1 MAEVR
6 FFSHTDLRRVK
17 SFDDV
22 VAALTADQLGDVA
35 YFHTTPSEVAL
46 TPEGLQP
53 GINVFGPGH
62 SSVITNSPVS
72 LSNVR
77 AIATVVLNDCFYC
90 TNSLSIL
97 DRNSKL
103 FLPGIENI
111 GNPQKLA
118 EYDPS
123 YSLNEENHL
132 NIKDST
138 LAMAKNY
145 DIVAIPVC
153 AAGFPNYGHF
163 LYDGLPAAFMLS
175 RLIDHE
181 KIRLVGQ
188 PLRPWQRQILAAL
201 GLDDLYLEVKGVVR
215 FRKIVASTML
225 ALHVSY
231 PSAFVRPVF
240 DFLRFRFG
248 VPAPKPGRR
257 LFVSRGESRKRWL
270 LNRDDV
276 ERAVAKA
283 GFEIVHPET
292 LPFAEQVALFSQAS
306 VVAGESGAA
315 LANLGFCPP
324 GTAVLEIQP
333 EIFSENW
340 TRAMCFLFAHRWHV
354 YLAEVVQKEHLPN
367 GESREGT
374 DLAYRVD
381 PASLTEALA
390 AVDRKSSLLHNE
402 ASSPS
407 LLPPATPIF
416 APATRAA
423 TPSTPIPVKPEVGPS
438 LSELA
443 RSGGAPEIMEVA
455 PTAVVHR
462 VEFFWADPIDEKVAP
477 FKAQMTDSI
486 HRSYTS
492 ARISVHRLE
501 DVVVAGSDQ
510 IVFHKN
516 EVLRNSVSGISYW
529 EKDSIVQKFISH
541 KEITLKHPVP
551 IHSIDDTKEYFI
563 GCDPAWRN
571 YALWM
576 RQALPKLV
584 IYSRHFMQ
592 QEKMRLV
599 LPHLP
604 AGSYQEQTLRLL
616 GISED
621 RIVHVGPNEAL
632 ALPVGLVMT
641 PIDGWSIPPFSAVA
655 AQTLARAAAEAAGV
669 QVSKQRPQRIFLRRG
684 AQAVRHVVNVAE
696 LEPTLKKF
704 DFVSVD
710 FANLSVAEQIL
721 TIRNAT
727 HVVAEH
733 GAGLANVMF
742 CTNRPAVME
751 LFNPCCVQ
759 PAFWTVSGI
768 AGCSFGF
775 MVGRHIATNATP
787 TPTWNTNYSI
797 DPLDFE
803 KALATMTEARNCPH
817 DANQAGVKHL

>member
-1 MAEVR
+1 
-6 FFSHTDLRRVK
+6 
-17 SFDDV
+17 
-22 VAALTADQLGDVA
+22 
-35 YFHTTPSEVAL
+35 
-46 TPEGLQP
+46 
-53 GINVFGPGH
+53 
-62 SSVITNSPVS
+62 
-72 LSNVR
+72 
-77 AIATVVLNDCFYC
+77 
-90 TNSLSIL
+90 
-97 DRNSKL
+97 
-103 FLPGIENI
+103 
-111 GNPQKLA
+111 
-118 EYDPS
+118 
-123 YSLNEENHL
+123 
-132 NIKDST
+132 
-138 LAMAKNY
+138 
-145 DIVAIPVC
+145 
-153 AAGFPNYGHF
+153 
-163 LYDGLPAAFMLS
+163 MLS
-175 RLIDHE
+175 RLIGRE

-201 GLDDLYLEVKGVVR
+201 GLEDLYLEVKGVVR

-248 VPAPKPGRR
+248 APAPRPGRR

-270 LNRDDV
+270 LNREDV

-333 EIFSENW
+333 ETFSENW

-354 YLAEVVQKEHLPN
+354 YLAEVVEKEHLSS
-367 GESREGT
+367 GDSKGGI
-374 DLAYRVD
+374 DLAYRID
-381 PASLTEALA
+381 PASLTEALT
-390 AVDRKSSLLHNE
+390 AVDRKGSLLHNE
-402 ASSPS
+402 ASLPS
-407 LLPPATPIF
+407 LPHPAAPIP

-423 TPSTPIPVKPEVGPS
+423 ATIASIPIKPEAGPS
-438 LSELA
+438 LSDLV
-443 RSGGAPEIMEVA
+443 RSGEAPEIMEVA
-455 PTAVVHR
+455 PVAGVHR
-462 VEFFWADPIDEKVAP
+462 VEFFWADPIDGKVAP
-477 FKAQMTDSI
+477 FKAQMADPI

-510 IVFHKN
+510 IVLHKSK
-516 EVLRNSVSGISYW
+516 VLRDSISGISYW
-529 EKDSIVQKFISH
+529 EKDSLVKKFTPH
-541 KEITLKHPVP
+541 KEIILKRSVP
-551 IHSIDDTKEYFI
+551 THTIDGTKEYFI

-584 IYSRHFMQ
+584 VYARRFAQ

-599 LPHLP
+599 LPCLP

-621 RIVHVGPNEAL
+621 RIVHVGPDEAL
-632 ALPVGLVMT
+632 ALPSGLVMT
-641 PIDGWSIPPFSAVA
+641 QIDGWSISPFSAVA
-655 AQTLARAAAEAAGV
+655 AQTLAQAATEAAGV
-669 QVSKQRPQRIFLRRG
+669 QARKERPQRIFLRRG
-684 AQAVRHVVNVAE
+684 ARAVRHVVNAAE
-696 LEPTLKKF
+696 LESVLRKF
-704 DFVSVD
+704 GFVSID
-710 FANLSVAEQIL
+710 FAELSVAEQIL
-721 TIRNAT
+721 NIRDAT

-742 CTNRPAVME
+742 CTNHPAVME

-775 MVGRHIATNATP
+775 MVGRHVATDAAP
-787 TPTWNTNYSI
+787 APTWNTNYSI

-803 KALATMTEARNCPH
+803 RALATMIEARSRSQLP
-817 DANQAGVKHL
+817 A